1 MSEEDKTALLN
12 WVRQASLIAMALQ
25 QLLKHDSARTIIVTL
40 NAEVSAHVHNELL
53 RFGRQ

>member
-1 MSEEDKTALLN
+1 MTEERKTVLFN
-12 WVRQASLIAMALQ
+12 YVRQAGLIAMALQ
-25 QLLKHDSARTIIVTL
+25 QLLKHDSARNVIAKL